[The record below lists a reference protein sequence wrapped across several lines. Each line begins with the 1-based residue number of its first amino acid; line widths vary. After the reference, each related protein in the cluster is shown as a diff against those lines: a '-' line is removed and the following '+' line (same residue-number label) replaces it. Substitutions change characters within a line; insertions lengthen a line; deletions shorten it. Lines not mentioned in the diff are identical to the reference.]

1 MQKKVWLITGV
12 SKGLGKELANQVNGA
27 GDIVIGTVRNLEHK
41 ITFEESLGAKAF
53 VIDLAETKQIP
64 QLVSSVI
71 KEYGQI
77 DVLVNNAGYGA
88 FGMIEEFDE
97 QEIINQLNVNFI
109 AVWKLCQSVLPHMR
123 NKGYGTIVQIS
134 SRLGITA
141 GVGNGLYASSKF
153 ALEGMSEALKQEVEP
168 FGIKVLLAEL
178 GALRTDFFGAS
189 VRYAKNNLS
198 PYRENWGDIRAHTK
212 NRNGKQ
218 PGNPVKV
225 AQAIIAAVNNG
236 VPTFRLPL
244 TAGTIETIKAKIA
257 EFQTCIGLNEDV
269 ARSMDY

>member
-1 MQKKVWLITGV
+1 
-12 SKGLGKELANQVNGA
+12 
-27 GDIVIGTVRNLEHK
+27 
-41 ITFEESLGAKAF
+41 
-53 VIDLAETKQIP
+53 
-64 QLVSSVI
+64 
-71 KEYGQI
+71 
-77 DVLVNNAGYGA
+77 
-88 FGMIEEFDE
+88 
-97 QEIINQLNVNFI
+97 
-109 AVWKLCQSVLPHMR
+109 
-123 NKGYGTIVQIS
+123 
-134 SRLGITA
+134 
-141 GVGNGLYASSKF
+141 
-153 ALEGMSEALKQEVEP
+153 
-168 FGIKVLLAEL
+168 LLAEL

-236 VPTFRLPL
+236 GPTFRLPL